1 MSENKEE
8 QSLAIRVKD
17 VTKVYR
23 LYEKPIDR
31 LKETVSITHKN
42 YYPMQL
48 IDFANKQK
56 KKIGFHKKWDKMI
69 VVFDADIFEKKVT
82 NFQEVVALGEKENI
96 LAISNPSFELFLLL
110 HFKDAYEKD
119 ILPNMDAI
127 IKNEKVGNHTF
138 IYHLLWKRTGKNSK
152 KNPEIGELATQI
164 GIEIE
169 QERKINQD
177 IHDCQGKITCNIG
190 KIIEMIRGDAAN
202 KL

>member
-1 MSENKEE
+1 M
-8 QSLAIRVKD
+8 
-17 VTKVYR
+17 
-23 LYEKPIDR
+23 
-31 LKETVSITHKN
+31 
-42 YYPMQL
+42 
-48 IDFANKQK
+48 
-56 KKIGFHKKWDKMI
+56 
-69 VVFDADIFEKKVT
+69 
-82 NFQEVVALGEKENI
+82 
-96 LAISNPSFELFLLL
+96 
-110 HFKDAYEKD
+110 
-119 ILPNMDAI
+119 PNMDAI